1 MKQTVVSHHRHETS
15 DTSMSTVYHS
25 TALELGYALNNID
38 PDPQTPADSGD
49 FTEQWWGKYGDFT
62 SNFFQS

>member
-1 MKQTVVSHHRHETS
+1 
-15 DTSMSTVYHS
+15 MSTVYHS
-25 TALELGYALNNID
+25 AAIELGYALNDID
-38 PDPQTPADSGD
+38 PDPQTPVDSGD